1 MLIIVKMTK
10 IVMMMI
16 IEVVIMIIVKIL
28 MIIKIIKTDKIV
40 KIIMMKK
47 PYPEALSSGRSRWA
61 RSSDRPLCSALDS
74 ANMIII
80 IMIIMMIIMMIMMV
94 IIIMIMMIM
103 MSEWVSNITLLIFF
117 PENIVE
123 IFFLSGLIW
132 KCPPLGRSCCLTFFE
147 RNLFLNLLHI
157 SDGSKVGNLI
167 QGERDALKFLWHRH
181 HPLNS

>member
-1 MLIIVKMTK
+1 MMLIIVKMTK
-10 IVMMMI
+10 IVMM
-16 IEVVIMIIVKIL
+16 IIVN
-28 MIIKIIKTDKIV
+28 IV
-40 KIIMMKK
+40 KMKK
-47 PYPEALSSGRSRWA
+47 PYPEALSSVRSRWA

-74 ANMIII
+74 ANMMII
-80 IMIIMMIIMMIMMV
+80 IMIIMMIMMIMMMIMMIMMM

-103 MSEWVSNITLLIFF
+103 MSEWVSNITLLIFS

-132 KCPPLGRSCCLTFFE
+132 KCLCLGRSCCLTFFE